1 MMCVSVSIFS
11 PLPYPSTLFV
21 APGDYTA
28 ISPPQSVTFSSAP
41 NMMCFP
47 IFILNDNVVEVTEFF
62 TVTLETTDRA
72 VQFTQQS
79 ANVTIMDSTG
89 RHLLSL
95 GFYK

>member
-1 MMCVSVSIFS
+1 
-11 PLPYPSTLFV
+11 
-21 APGDYTA
+21 
-28 ISPPQSVTFSSAP
+28 
-41 NMMCFP
+41 MCFP
-47 IFILNDNVVEVTEFF
+47 VFILNDNVVEVTEFF

-79 ANVTIMDSTG
+79 ADVTIMDSTG